1 MKVLLIGQ
9 SVRHIA
15 RSAALAG
22 HEVVAAECYCDL
34 DLFDYAREA
43 IELSLAAGGGRLQLS
58 AEEISS
64 LVDRIRPEA
73 VVLGPGLEGIDLP
86 AGPLVANN
94 PPRLAAQVS
103 DKLWLARWLDR
114 QGFPAI
120 PTSLLG
126 ESSVEPPFVVKP
138 RRGAGGVGGRI
149 VSDREG
155 LLPAG
160 SEMIVQ
166 PYIQGISASVSLISD
181 GERAVAIAANEQLV
195 GEGWLGADGFLYC
208 GNITPLASSLG
219 DARKMMD
226 IAEEIVGRLG
236 LVGSNGIDFMLTE
249 EGPVVVEVNPRF
261 QGSLEAVEL
270 ATGMNVFEDHLA
282 AFSGRLPRPAPPRR
296 TAGRALAYASGDLT
310 IDRDLRLDVEGL
322 ADVPRPGSRIA
333 RGGALASILAVAGG
347 RRLALELLKMRK
359 GQLDKALGYQET
371 AR

>member
-34 DLFDYAREA
+34 DLFDYVREA
-43 IELSLAAGGGRLQLS
+43 IELSLPVGGGSLRLS
-58 AEEISS
+58 AEAISS

-86 AGPLVANN
+86 AGQFVANN

-120 PTSLLG
+120 PTSLAG
-126 ESSVEPPFVVKP
+126 SSMEPPFVEKP

-149 VSDREG
+149 VSDQAA
-155 LLPAG
+155 LPPAG

-166 PYIQGISASVSLISD
+166 PYIKGISASVSLISD
-181 GERAVAIAANEQLV
+181 GSRAVAIAANEQLV
-195 GEGWLGADGFLYC
+195 GEGWLGAEGFLYC
-208 GNITPLASSLG
+208 GNITPLDPSLG
-219 DARKMMD
+219 DAREMIG
-226 IAEEIVGRLG
+226 IAEEVVGRLG
-236 LVGSNGIDFMLTE
+236 LIGSNGVDFILTG

-261 QGSLEAVEL
+261 QGSLDAVEL
-270 ATGMNVFEDHLA
+270 ATGMNVFEAHLA

-296 TAGRALAYASGDLT
+296 TAGRALTYASGDHA

-322 ADVPRPGSRIA
+322 VDVPRPGSRIA
-333 RGGALASILAVAGG
+333 KGGYLASILAIAGG
-347 RRLALELLKMRK
+347 RDATLKLLKMRK